1 MKEYEVVI
9 EDYVMPDVE
18 EERSIAFVIKL
29 NTQIM
34 NEDMR
39 KKEKNTGEDGEW
51 LENFKRNLEYKEEQE
66 EIEITP
72 EIIKEILR
80 KMPNLNTHGPD
91 LFPRFLVEKC

>member
-9 EDYVMPDVE
+9 ENYVMPNVA

-29 NTQIM
+29 NTQFT

-80 KMPNLNTHGPD
+80 KMPNLNTHDSD
-91 LFPRFLVEKC
+91 LFSRFLVEKF